1 MTLPP
6 ISAVII
12 DDEVAA
18 RRRLRR
24 LLETIDGVQVV
35 GEAGDAADAIA
46 LIEAAR
52 PAIAFVDIEMPE
64 VSGIE
69 LARSLERA
77 NAPEV
82 IFVTA
87 YDDHALEAFE
97 VAASDYLLKPVTAER
112 LRTAI
117 ERVRRR
123 PARGV
128 PARRPGDGPFRRVM
142 VRAPNGWR
150 ILPVSAI
157 IAATVEHKV
166 VYIHT
171 VDGALQTN
179 YEIGELEHDLDEAQF
194 VRVHRQHL
202 VNLSQVREL
211 RALMN
216 GALEL
221 VMSNGQRI
229 VVSRSYG
236 PAVRARLHR

>member
-1 MTLPP
+1 MTMEPL
-6 ISAVII
+6 SAVII

-24 LLETIDGVQVV
+24 LLEAMEGVQVV
-35 GEAGDAADAIA
+35 GEAGDAANAVA

-69 LARSLERA
+69 LARSLDRT

-97 VAASDYLLKPVTAER
+97 VAASDYLLKPVTAAR
-112 LRTAI
+112 LQTAI

-123 PARGV
+123 PRRGV
-128 PARRPGDGPFRRVM
+128 PARRRGDGPFRRVM
-142 VRAPNGWR
+142 VRVPNGWR
-150 ILPVSAI
+150 ILPASAI
-157 IAATVEHKV
+157 VVASVVHKV

-171 VDGALQTN
+171 ADGALQTN
-179 YEIGELEHDLDEAQF
+179 YEIGELESDLDEAQF
-194 VRVHRQHL
+194 VRVHRQHI
-202 VNLSQVREL
+202 VNLSHIREL

-221 VMSNGQRI
+221 VMSNGERI
-229 VVSRSYG
+229 VVSRSYA
-236 PAVRARLHR
+236 PSVRARLHR